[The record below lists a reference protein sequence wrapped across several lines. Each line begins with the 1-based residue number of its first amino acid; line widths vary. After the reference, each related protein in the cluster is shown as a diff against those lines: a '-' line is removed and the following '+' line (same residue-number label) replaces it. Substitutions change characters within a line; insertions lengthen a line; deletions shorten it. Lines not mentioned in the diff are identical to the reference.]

1 MLTAIFAF
9 FSGPWGLLLK
19 FGAIVAVIGGI
30 YLFGYKKGV
39 DHLRP
44 KVEAAES
51 AAQLWQETAKNRKTL
66 IEAQNQAV
74 AGLKAESDR
83 RVKAMQER
91 LKQANSEAS
100 KFRDAAERR
109 ADILA
114 NMNLPE
120 NECAATFALIDEA
133 RK

>member
-1 MLTAIFAF
+1 MFGLIASFI
-9 FSGPWGLLLK
+9 SGPYGLLLK
-19 FGAIVAVIGGI
+19 IGAIVLVIGTI
-30 YLFGYKKGV
+30 WFAGV
-39 DHLRP
+39 RFEHNRLLP
-44 KVEAAES
+44 KIEEAQSSAEK
-51 AAQLWQETAKNRKTL
+51 WAKVASNRRVQ
-66 IEAQNQAV
+66 IDAQNQAV
-74 AGLKAESDR
+74 VALKAESDR

-100 KFRDAAERR
+100 QFRDAAERR